1 MIVLARR
8 IELEILRD
16 AVALGYREHGR
27 ETSVSILT
35 ALIDRKI
42 GVRAED
48 EILPALKRLFDDGHV
63 EDFQKWNA
71 AKQWFDLYSEYV
83 AAVRTESGYGILLRG
98 WQLQH
103 HPDAKGEALPAG
115 TRGRSRAGATAG
127 RRSCSPAPTNRFLRC
142 ARIQ

>member
-1 MIVLARR
+1 MIVLATR

-83 AAVRTESGYGILLRG
+83 AAY
-98 WQLQH
+98 
-103 HPDAKGEALPAG
+103 
-115 TRGRSRAGATAG
+115 G
-127 RRSCSPAPTNRFLRC
+127 RRADTEFFYGGGNFNIIPTPKGRLYLQELEAAVAPAPPQVV
-142 ARIQ
+142 ARAVQRRRIGF